1 MSKST
6 DSVKLTPSNG
16 EGDTGPDHIQSE
28 IPKQDSDV
36 GSELEDNVKE
46 LIEENE
52 SLRKGMHEILD
63 SVHNQ
68 DGKVKMVFLLIKR
81 FRLKKLSE
89 NVLNC
94 SFNYHQINVF
104 NVKNLIFKKL
114 CKI

>member
-1 MSKST
+1 MNKST

-16 EGDTGPDHIQSE
+16 EVDKELDHIETDMS
-28 IPKQDSDV
+28 KQDLDV

-68 DGKVKMVFLLIKR
+68 DGMIKMLFLL
-81 FRLKKLSE
+81 
-89 NVLNC
+89 
-94 SFNYHQINVF
+94 
-104 NVKNLIFKKL
+104 
-114 CKI
+114 